1 MKKSKKK
8 KIGKFLREI
17 AVIVIGVAITLS
29 ASYWITNKNA
39 ERDMDLYLNA
49 IRIELE
55 ENIRTLEEANNGWIQ
70 ISVNDASHLKL
81 SHK

>member
-1 MKKSKKK
+1 
-8 KIGKFLREI
+8 
-17 AVIVIGVAITLS
+17 
-29 ASYWITNKNA
+29 
-39 ERDMDLYLNA
+39 MDLYLNA